1 MRLLFGAQESKVPQK
16 QKRGRDV
23 LPSDTS
29 AQHSGAA
36 NAAPRPRRRPHGIV
50 VRIFKNEK
58 HLEEYK
64 QKTLGTSVDK
74 IILREILKD
83 LNEKQINYIH
93 EEDSKDGHSL
103 PQFI

>member
-1 MRLLFGAQESKVPQK
+1 MFGAQESKVLQK
-16 QKRGRDV
+16 QKGGRDI

-29 AQHSGAA
+29 AQHSGAGNVA
-36 NAAPRPRRRPHGIV
+36 LRPRRRPHGTIV
-50 VRIFKNEK
+50 LILKSEK

-64 QKTLGTSVDK
+64 QKMLGISVDK
-74 IILREILKD
+74 IILRDILKD

-103 PQFI
+103 SEFI